1 MCNAVD
7 ILYCI
12 YKNGRWLLVEDDSA
26 LGNVILYINFMLLKN
41 MLQVWG

>member
-1 MCNAVD
+1 MCNTGD

-12 YKNGRWLLVEDDSA
+12 YKDGRWLLVKDDPS
-26 LGNVILYINFMLLKN
+26 LRNVILCINFMLLKN